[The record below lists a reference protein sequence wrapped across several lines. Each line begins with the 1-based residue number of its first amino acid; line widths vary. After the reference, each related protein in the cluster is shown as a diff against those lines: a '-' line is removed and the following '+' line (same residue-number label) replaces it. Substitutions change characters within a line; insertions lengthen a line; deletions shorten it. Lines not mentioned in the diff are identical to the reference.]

1 VPLILL
7 TAASAVPLTSLPT
20 MVGAVMLG
28 CFLLG
33 VGVMLATGLAGNYF
47 CDRRVGIK
55 LNLVFERWLIVGEQW
70 LNGGSNAAKRG
81 RYASIKYETLGT
93 DDDLSGEDFQNRG
106 TFIVVRSSV
115 FAVSSAQKTHLAR
128 DAYHAYSRRVGRR
141 PIQFIHS

>member
-1 VPLILL
+1 MPLILL

-47 CDRRVGIK
+47 CDRRVRIK
-55 LNLVFERWLIVGEQW
+55 WNLVFEQWLIADERCS
-70 LNGGSNAAKRG
+70 NGSSYAAKRG

-115 FAVSSAQKTHLAR
+115 FSVSSAQKTHLAR
-128 DAYHAYSRRVGRR
+128 DAYHAY
-141 PIQFIHS
+141 